1 MKHFHLIRANKPSMS
16 WSKLFLGALS
26 QILTNAFDASGP
38 DKKVNMIRQ
47 YAIAVGIYKIG

>member
-1 MKHFHLIRANKPSMS
+1 MS